1 MSEMSQNRTT
11 PNKSLYDF
19 LIENEFHI
27 DKNLADLIE
36 KVILASSRKAFLL
49 RGPAGVGKT
58 QLTYLVA
65 QWLGAK
71 YIFYQ
76 CTYGTS
82 EDDLLYKYIPSE
94 STKSGIK
101 ITLGPI
107 PRALAESKTHKVVL
121 VLDEFDKTR
130 PSADAM
136 LLDVLQNFR
145 VSLYLD
151 DKETVVTGNPE
162 NLVIFLTSN
171 DMRGFS
177 EPLLRRVVA
186 ITLQPL
192 PTARVLEILSKRF
205 RKDVALLLA
214 QIYDDTINAGLQK
227 PATIQE
233 LYQLGE
239 VLEAGVNLS
248 LDELLR
254 MFVIK
259 YDDDWQKFKQ
269 YIATRKLFQFF
280 EQRKE
285 EEEVTKYYE
294 PQEQEIQIPQ
304 QPEQPQQQ
312 TGSTSQLLQKIASVV
327 VKQPQKL
334 PEVKEEV
341 REDKEV
347 TFKANV
353 SENDVT
359 MYTAIVKE
367 LKPEPTETGD
377 VMGKFK
383 VVRNAN
389 EINIVSEKPLTI
401 DEYLRLARGT
411 RNAFEAYIEDKV
423 VIVNPVTINM
433 LIEVADRVY
442 YYSNRVVRVEKWKDG
457 ITELVEIELPTSIY
471 SPNAEGHIAE
481 AAVRAYA
488 KVEQITSGS
497 RAIPLLDMF
506 TLDSLCKIRAG
517 DAEMS
522 VEAIAQLVDMCIE
535 RGKNPDITVRA
546 DTEKAKK
553 IMSIMEKIA
562 EKRGLKLGAFD
573 EWGSLVK
580 KRRLNIYISDSTIRF
595 LVPW

>member
-1 MSEMSQNRTT
+1 MTQT
-11 PNKSLYDF
+11 LYEYLTSNNF
-19 LIENEFHI
+19 YIEPA
-27 DKNLADLIE
+27 LADLIE
-36 KVILASSRKAFLL
+36 KIMTGLGRKAFLL

-171 DMRGFS
+171 DMREFS

-205 RKDVALLLA
+205 RKEVALLLA
-214 QIYDDTINAGLQK
+214 QIYDDTINAGLRK
-227 PATIQE
+227 PATLQE
-233 LYQLGE
+233 LIQLGE
-239 VLEAGVNLS
+239 VLEAGTSIPLNDLI
-248 LDELLR
+248 R
-254 MFVIK
+254 MFVVK
-259 YDDDWQKFKQ
+259 YDDDWQKYMQ
-269 YIATRKLFQFF
+269 YIATRKPYQFFQFF
-280 EQRKE
+280 GQRKE
-285 EEEVTKYYE
+285 EEEEITKYYE

-312 TGSTSQLLQKIASVV
+312 TGSTSQLLQKIASIV
-327 VKQPQKL
+327 VKQPRRM

-341 REDKEV
+341 KEDKEV

-506 TLDSLCKIRAG
+506 TLDSLCKIRAW

>member
-1 MSEMSQNRTT
+1 MSQNKVSLYEYLTQ
-11 PNKSLYDF
+11 NDFYIEKSLA
-19 LIENEFHI
+19 E
-27 DKNLADLIE
+27 LIE
-36 KVILASSRKAFLL
+36 KIITSPSSRKAFLL

-65 QWLGAK
+65 QWLGTK

-82 EDDLLYKYIPSE
+82 EEDLLYKYIPSE

-171 DMRGFS
+171 DMREFS

-205 RKDVALLLA
+205 RKEVALLLV
-214 QIYDDTINAGLQK
+214 QIYDDTIQAGLRK

-239 VLEAGVNLS
+239 VLEAGTSIPLNDLI
-248 LDELLR
+248 R
-254 MFVIK
+254 MFIIK
-259 YDDDWQKFKQ
+259 YDDDWEKFRQ
-269 YIATRKLFQFF
+269 YVASRKPYQFF
-280 EQRKE
+280 EQKKE
-285 EEEVTKYYE
+285 EEGELSKYYE
-294 PQEQEIQIPQ
+294 PQEQIVVPQ
-304 QPEQPQQQ
+304 QPEQQQQ
-312 TGSTSQLLQKIASVV
+312 VESSTNQLLQKIANLI
-327 VKQPQKL
+327 VKQPKRV
-334 PEVKEEV
+334 PEAREEVK
-341 REDKEV
+341 EDKEV
-347 TFKANV
+347 TFKASI
-353 SENDVT
+353 SEDDVT
-359 MYTAIVKE
+359 MYTMIVKE
-367 LKPEPTETGD
+367 LRPEPSETGD
-377 VMGKFK
+377 IMGKFRVIK
-383 VVRNAN
+383 SGN
-389 EINIVSEKPLTI
+389 EINIISEKPLTI
-401 DEYLRLARGT
+401 AEYLKLAKDPKA
-411 RNAFEAYIEDKV
+411 AFEAYIEDEA
-423 VIVNPVTINM
+423 IIINPITINM
-433 LIEVADRVY
+433 LIDIADRVY

-457 ITELVEIELPTSIY
+457 ITELVEIALPTSIY
-471 SPNAEGHIAE
+471 SPNAEGRIDE
-481 AAVRAYA
+481 ATVRAYA

-497 RAIPLLDMF
+497 RAIPLLEML
-506 TLDSLCKIRAG
+506 TLDSLCKIRAWN
-517 DAEMS
+517 AEMS

-573 EWGSLVK
+573 EWGSLEK